1 MKRLE
6 IIACEAIQVELIE
19 AIEKVVKDFE
29 YTLMPRIE
37 GKGLRTRKQG
47 TQVWPELNFMLVSY
61 LEDEE
66 GLERAS
72 AAIAA
77 TAARFPKE
85 GVFAAVSEARR
96 IK

>member
-61 LEDEE
+61 LDDEAIE
-66 GLERAS
+66 PAS